1 MINLDKE
8 KYQGETADQINDY
21 NWILKEKVAKI
32 LDPIT
37 ENSVI
42 FGRAIF
48 DIWDP
53 LELKTY
59 IHDSIQ

>member
-8 KYQGETADQINDY
+8 KYQGATSDKINNY
-21 NWILKEKVAKI
+21 NWILKEKVVKI

-37 ENSVI
+37 ENFVVL
-42 FGRAIF
+42 GRNSF